1 MPPRPNSP
9 SISYLPALV
18 AVTIFLFPRCRHK
31 TAYSAPSRRSVPG
44 SIPLSA
50 HCFALATGRVAA
62 ERNVWSQVLRRRR
75 NIGEKSSRAA
85 ANRMHLVVHLN
96 LGASGTIVRL
106 EDVNANERQIA
117 PLRPRC
123 SQPFGSLPADLV
135 CAPVGRR

>member
-31 TAYSAPSRRSVPG
+31 TAYFAPSRRSVPG

-62 ERNVWSQVLRRRR
+62 ERAFGVKSYAG
-75 NIGEKSSRAA
+75 GEIRGRSGRAGPA
-85 ANRMHLVVHLN
+85 KLMHLAH
-96 LGASGTIVRL
+96 TTHIYMHIR
-106 EDVNANERQIA
+106 
-117 PLRPRC
+117 
-123 SQPFGSLPADLV
+123 
-135 CAPVGRR
+135 